1 MKGKDT
7 AIVLVSGGLDSCITA
22 AIANETY
29 DLALLHINYG
39 QRTESKE
46 LSAFHEIAAY
56 YKVPAERILIAN
68 IDYLKKIGG
77 SSLTDTM
84 IPVQVAEPDS
94 KEVPTTYVP
103 FRNTLFLSVAVS
115 WAEVTGAEKI
125 FIGAVSH
132 DTPGYPDCKPF
143 YYEVF
148 NKLIAAGTKP
158 ETCITVETPLIF
170 KTKSEIVTLGISLKA
185 PLHLSW
191 SCYKNTEKAC
201 GVCNSCYLRRKAF
214 GESGYNDPV
223 EYA

>member
-1 MKGKDT
+1 
-7 AIVLVSGGLDSCITA
+7 
-22 AIANETY
+22 
-29 DLALLHINYG
+29 
-39 QRTESKE
+39 
-46 LSAFHEIAAY
+46 
-56 YKVPAERILIAN
+56 
-68 IDYLKKIGG
+68 
-77 SSLTDTM
+77 M
-84 IPVQVAEPDS
+84 IPVQEAEPDS

-158 ETCITVETPLIF
+158 ETRITVETPLIF
-170 KTKSEIVTLGISLKA
+170 KTKAEIVTLGISLKA